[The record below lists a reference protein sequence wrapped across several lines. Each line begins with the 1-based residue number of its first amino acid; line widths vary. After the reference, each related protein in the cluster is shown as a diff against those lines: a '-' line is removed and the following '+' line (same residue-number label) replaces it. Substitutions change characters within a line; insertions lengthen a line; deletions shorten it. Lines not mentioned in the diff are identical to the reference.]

1 MKLFSKIPFLNIKI
15 RPNIRKN
22 VQDTKTQLQALVRK
36 LFHYLFKSEI
46 LTWHFTFRNGNTYK
60 YV

>member
-36 LFHYLFKSEI
+36 LFHYLFNQKYLRGIS
-46 LTWHFTFRNGNTYK
+46 LLGNTYK